1 MLKISNSAKE
11 LEHKEQQ
18 QPRQETG
25 RKKRESKKK
34 KDNWFRSQKNPLTG
48 ILPFQ
53 SPLSKK

>member
-34 KDNWFRSQKNPLTG
+34 KTIGSEVKKNPLTG